1 MNSIRNPE
9 PPDTGLIEPDFI
21 GPSFIRPDFI
31 GPDFIGRWAVRYFVF
46 AALAYVILGVIA
58 MLVLSPRVPYADAWQ
73 HYARLLSQ
81 PFPASVIAAENGHP
95 ELFANL
101 LRLASLR
108 WFDGDEL
115 PQILIGMLLALS
127 SLAVFLLPLKGGCAQ
142 APVTRAAIA
151 LVLALG
157 IFWLGNARALLHDN
171 ESLHVYSVLLCLAG
185 AIVLLQVDREQSPTQ
200 RRVLCASALCLLA
213 ALNFGSGSAAFIA
226 VFVLLFVQRA
236 RLSSWLVVA
245 TSLLFT
251 LLIYALLKGSS
262 GVPLSLHPL
271 DQSVLALRTLAS
283 PLIYLFWPL
292 VDPVAAASL
301 PHSLAPIGGIAHA
314 WTSIFGDV
322 RRSVF
327 PQAIFGAGFVFVLL
341 SATWRARQYPASFD
355 AIGQVGFALAWFGLA
370 VAGLI
375 ALTRFGY
382 FVEFP
387 EQIYAPRY
395 LAWST
400 LAWAGL
406 LIVLL
411 SRRGAGKIVLASTA
425 MVSLVALAAEVGM
438 TITMIHARD
447 VADDTALAAVVGI
460 WPDRDRSGETDTQV
474 TQQASELMRPLHLGP
489 FAWREAALIGQTTP
503 NNARP
508 VEVTALEFSEPHN
521 AINRDGVRIE
531 ATLTAPACRANH
543 LLVVDQGRVV
553 GLLRPLATN
562 RWRGAANVHPGAA
575 GFTIVAV
582 CDESASP

>member
-1 MNSIRNPE
+1 MNSIRNPAE
-9 PPDTGLIEPDFI
+9 AGPVFIEPGLFE
-21 GPSFIRPDFI
+21 
-31 GPDFIGRWAVRYFVF
+31 RWARRYFVF
-46 AALAYVILGVIA
+46 AAFAYVILGAIA

-101 LRLASLR
+101 VRLASLR
-108 WFDGDEL
+108 WCGGDEL
-115 PQILIGMLLALS
+115 LQIVIGFLLALS
-127 SLAVFLLPLKGGCAQ
+127 CLAVLLLPLKRRAGI
-142 APVTRAAIA
+142 APATRAAIA

-185 AIVLLQVDREQSPTQ
+185 AIALLHADHEQQSSS
-200 RRVLCASALCLLA
+200 RRVLGASTLGLLA
-213 ALNFGSGSAAFIA
+213 ALNFGSGSAVFVA

-236 RLSSWLVVA
+236 RLSSWLIVA
-245 TSLLFT
+245 AGLLLT
-251 LLIYALLKGSS
+251 LVIYALLKGSS

-271 DQSVLALRTLAS
+271 DQSMLAMRTLAS

-292 VDPVAAASL
+292 VDPVAAAAL
-301 PHSLAPIGGIAHA
+301 PHPLAPIGAIAQL
-314 WTSIFGDV
+314 WTHVFGEV

-327 PQAIFGAGFVFVLL
+327 PQATFGAAFVIVLL
-341 SATWRARQYPASFD
+341 WTTWRARRSPSSFH
-355 AIGQVGFALAWFGLA
+355 AVGQLGFALAWFGLA
-370 VAGLI
+370 VAALI
-375 ALTRFGY
+375 ALTRFDY

-387 EQIYAPRY
+387 EQVYAPRY
-395 LAWST
+395 LPWST

-411 SRRGAGKIVLASTA
+411 SRRGAGKIALVSVV
-425 MVSLVALAAEVGM
+425 MVSLFALAAEVGM
-438 TITMIHARD
+438 PITMIHAREI
-447 VADDTALAAVVGI
+447 ADDTALAAVVGI

-489 FAWREAALIGQTTP
+489 FAWPEAQWIGQAVP

-508 VEVTALEFSEPHN
+508 VAVTAVEFSEPHN
-521 AINRDGVRIE
+521 GINLDGVRIE
-531 ATLTAPACRANH
+531 ATLTPPECHTNR

-553 GLLRPLATN
+553 GLLRSLTTSQ
-562 RWRGAANVHPGAA
+562 WRGAANVHAGAA
-575 GFTIVAV
+575 GFTIFAV
-582 CDESASP
+582 CAASASP

>member
-1 MNSIRNPE
+1 MTSIRNPE
-9 PPDTGLIEPDFI
+9 QSDTGLIEP
-21 GPSFIRPDFI
+21 GFIRRNFV
-31 GPDFIGRWAVRYFVF
+31 GRWAPRYFLF
-46 AALAYVILGVIA
+46 AAIGYVILGVIA

-101 LRLASLR
+101 LRLVSLR
-108 WFDGDEL
+108 WLGGDEL
-115 PQILIGMLLALS
+115 LQIVIGLLLALGC
-127 SLAVFLLPLKGGCAQ
+127 LTVLLLPLKRRCAV

-151 LVLALG
+151 FVLALG

-185 AIVLLQVDREQSPTQ
+185 AIALVQVERDQPPTL
-200 RRVLCASALCLLA
+200 RRVLGASVLCVLA
-213 ALNFGSGSAAFIA
+213 ALNFGSGSAAFFA
-226 VFVLLFVQRA
+226 VFALLFVQRA
-236 RLSSWLVVA
+236 RLSSWVVVG

-271 DQSVLALRTLAS
+271 DQSMLALRTLAS

-292 VDPVAAASL
+292 VDPIAAAAL
-301 PHSLAPIGGIAHA
+301 PHSLASIGGIAHV

-327 PQAIFGAGFVFVLL
+327 PQAIFGAVFVFVLIWT
-341 SATWRARQYPASFD
+341 TWRARRYPASFH
-355 AIGQVGFALAWFGLA
+355 AVGQVGFALAWFGLA

-382 FVEFP
+382 FIEFP
-387 EQIYAPRY
+387 EQVYAPRY
-395 LAWST
+395 LPWST

-406 LIVLL
+406 LIILL
-411 SRRGAGKIVLASTA
+411 SRRGAGKIAL
-425 MVSLVALAAEVGM
+425 VSVGMISLFALAAEVGM
-438 TITMIHARD
+438 TITMIHARE

-474 TQQASELMRPLHLGP
+474 TQQAAELMRPLHLGP
-489 FAWREAALIGQTTP
+489 FAWREASLIGQPEP
-503 NNARP
+503 NNARL
-508 VEVTALEFSEPHN
+508 VAVMALEFSEPHN
-521 AINRDGVRIE
+521 GINRDGVRIE
-531 ATLTAPACRANH
+531 ATLTPPGCRANR
-543 LLVVDQGRVV
+543 LLVVDQERVV
-553 GLLRPLATN
+553 GLLRPLTTN
-562 RWRGAANVHPGAA
+562 HWRGAANVRPGDA

-582 CDESASP
+582 CAESASP